1 MISPVIKS
9 KITNSSFMH
18 LALNPK
24 LWFSAEWC
32 IKNSLIN
39 QKVKHLDLDFELEQ
53 KVEELSLY
61 STGAIQGLKYEERLD
76 SLESEM
82 NRLAVVSGDLVTSD
96 ETKRILKTF
105 IER

>member
-1 MISPVIKS
+1 
-9 KITNSSFMH
+9 MH

-24 LWFSAEWC
+24 LWFDAEWC
-32 IKNSLIN
+32 LKNSLIN
-39 QKVKHLDLDFELEQ
+39 QKVSHSELDFEFEK

-61 STGAIQGLKYEERLD
+61 STEAIQGLKSEEKLGA
-76 SLESEM
+76 LEFEM
-82 NRLAVVSGDLVTSD
+82 NRLASVSGELVTSD